1 MALDEAQQHRKH
13 YQARLKEQEANIAQ
27 MKKRIQDLQADIE
40 VSGVG
45 GGGVHTALYSGTWS
59 TTKSVGNRPESSIA
73 FRKKAI
79 PDMQTDAEV
88 MGVGGGWMTK
98 LSTVHLELDSLKVR
112 RSAEET

>member
-45 GGGVHTALYSGTWS
+45 GW
-59 TTKSVGNRPESSIA
+59 
-73 FRKKAI
+73 
-79 PDMQTDAEV
+79 
-88 MGVGGGWMTK
+88 GGGGFTQLCIVALEAPPSLLEIDLNPALLSGRK
-98 LSTVHLELDSLKVR
+98 LFKTCRQMLK
-112 RSAEET
+112 

>member
-45 GGGVHTALYSGTWS
+45 GGVGGGVHTALYSGT
-59 TTKSVGNRPESSIA
+59 
-73 FRKKAI
+73 
-79 PDMQTDAEV
+79 
-88 MGVGGGWMTK
+88 
-98 LSTVHLELDSLKVR
+98 
-112 RSAEET
+112 